1 MVIYSGFSH
10 EKLWFSIAMLV
21 YQRVIFVEFP
31 HPPSKIT
38 KVPIVGSARS
48 PFSKAPAK
56 RQRPGAPK
64 KLLFLLS
71 VDEIYCLYVVF
82 QWLCLFWV
90 NGKYLFLKLEV
101 MVHILFFTILFW
113 SRNMT
118 LASKCPTLV
127 FTAAVAMGCWRLPSC
142 RLPACRAPTSMGSPN
157 GVPVPWHSMCKTC
170 VAKMPWVK

>member
-1 MVIYSGFSH
+1 
-10 EKLWFSIAMLV
+10 MLV

-82 QWLCLFWV
+82 QWLS
-90 NGKYLFLKLEV
+90 LFLSKWEVSFLETRGYGPYSV
-101 MVHILFFTILFW
+101 LYNPVLEQEHDARLQMPNTGLHSCCGHGL
-113 SRNMT
+113 
-118 LASKCPTLV
+118 LA
-127 FTAAVAMGCWRLPSC
+127 TAL
-142 RLPACRAPTSMGSPN
+142 L
-157 GVPVPWHSMCKTC
+157 
-170 VAKMPWVK
+170 